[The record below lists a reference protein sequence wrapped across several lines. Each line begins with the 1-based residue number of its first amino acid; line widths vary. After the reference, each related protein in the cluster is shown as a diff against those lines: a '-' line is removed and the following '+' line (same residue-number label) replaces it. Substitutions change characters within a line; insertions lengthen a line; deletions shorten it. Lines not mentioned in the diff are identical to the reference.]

1 MSHEKKKVITIFEIN
16 KLSKIIVMSQ
26 NIKAAVILFLVSL
39 PKSKYEQFNKA
50 LGLYKKLPN
59 KEDFQL
65 QKLNRVGFS
74 DSNLEFLLY
83 DLKKLCAITDIDLV
97 KAKPQ
102 ASPKMKVVGDDEPQV
117 IPQFILDMNQEQLRE
132 WAKNSQVENRVAGL
146 EEIIE
151 IVLKDESFELV
162 IRGEIT
168 EILMEELTTILNSQE
183 HQEYLKGLETEN
195 TTKSEHQPLREE
207 YPFLNDKNCPDIL
220 HTVVGRKV
228 AAFKRYEENHAKL
241 QQVLDKTLELPKV
254 EEDELAKLVEEDY
267 NENLALHKELQYYK
281 ENGKL
286 LGEHPL
292 FAQTVITREV
302 ENMTKDECLKFI
314 NSSSKYFHDQTKKI
328 EKASGDE
335 TKILNVNRLILNREF
350 KLNLVKQKL
359 GVSE

>member
-1 MSHEKKKVITIFEIN
+1 
-16 KLSKIIVMSQ
+16 MSQ
-26 NIKAAVILFLVSL
+26 TVKAAVILFLANL

-50 LGLYKKLPN
+50 LELYKKLPN

-97 KAKPQ
+97 KAKPELE
-102 ASPKMKVVGDDEPQV
+102 PKMKVVKDEV
-117 IPQFILDMNQEQLRE
+117 PQFILDMNEEQLRE
-132 WAKNSQVENRVAGL
+132 WARNSQVENRVAGL

-151 IVLKDESFELV
+151 IVLKDESLETQIKLDISEV
-162 IRGEIT
+162 
-168 EILMEELTTILNSQE
+168 LMEELITILNSPE
-183 HQEYLKGLETEN
+183 HQEYLKNLECED
-195 TTKSEHQPLREE
+195 TTKSQHQPLREE

-228 AAFKRYEENHAKL
+228 AAFKRYEANHAKL
-241 QQVLDKTLELPKV
+241 QQILDKTLELPKV

-292 FAQTVITREV
+292 FAETVIIREV
-302 ENMTKDECLKFI
+302 EKMSKDDCLKFI
-314 NSSSKYFHDQTKKI
+314 NNSPKYFHDQRSKIENAKGDEAKI
-328 EKASGDE
+328 EK
-335 TKILNVNRLILNREF
+335 VNRLVANREY